1 MAGTRNPDA
10 VQIFGD
16 AAVYI
21 GTDSSAPRPATINDP
36 LGSRWANAGVLN
48 GDSGITNERGW
59 DETEHFG
66 WGIGL
71 YRVGRKNYTES
82 RVFTC
87 LEKNK
92 TTTRLAHPGS
102 SASQIVVPRPLSVP
116 VCFEYT
122 DDSGNLERWFTARPA
137 DCWIPNLDRN
147 ESDPTGME
155 VTARIFA
162 TGDGL
167 LYVRQYTPVN
177 ELQVLTFS
185 AVPATGS
192 FTLEFGGVETDP
204 ITAPIT
210 AANVQAALEA
220 IIDADGTVAATGDP
234 AAGIEVTF
242 GGSYAGA
249 HNELLVVGGNTL
261 EDATPEP
268 VTVTVDEGEPSP

>member
-16 AAVYI
+16 AAVYVGI
-21 GTDSSAPRPATINDP
+21 DATAPRPASITDP
-36 LGSRWANAGVLN
+36 LGARWANAGVLN

-71 YRVGRKNYTES
+71 YRVGRKNYTEN

-102 SASQIVVPRPLSVP
+102 SPTQIVVPRPLSVP

-122 DDSGNLERWFTARPA
+122 DDRGNLERWFTARPA

-177 ELQVLTFS
+177 EAQTVTFS
-185 AVPATGS
+185 AAPTAGA
-192 FTLEFGGVETDP
+192 FTLVLGGEETASIDGSG
-204 ITAPIT
+204 ITSAAVQT
-210 AANVQAALEA
+210 ALSAVAQ
-220 IIDADGTVAATGDP
+220 DGGTVTVTGD
-234 AAGIEVTF
+234 ASTGLEVVLA
-242 GGSYAGA
+242 GSYAGA
-249 HNELLVVGGNTL
+249 INELIAVGENTL
-261 EDATPEP
+261 TDTDTEP
-268 VTVTVDEGEPSP
+268 VVVTVDQSEAP

>member
-10 VQIFGD
+10 VQIFED
-16 AAVYI
+16 AAVYV
-21 GTDSSAPRPATINDP
+21 GVDSAAPRPATINDP
-36 LGSRWANAGVLN
+36 LGARWANAGVLN
-48 GDSGITNERGW
+48 GDAGITNERGW

-71 YRVGRKNYTES
+71 YRVGRKNYTEN

-116 VCFEYT
+116 LCFEYT
-122 DDSGNLERWFTARPA
+122 DDRGNLERWFTARPA

-147 ESDPTGME
+147 ESDPTGRE

-167 LYVRQYTPVN
+167 LYVRQYTPIN
-177 ELQVLTFS
+177 EVQELTFS
-185 AVPATGS
+185 AAPATGDL
-192 FTLEFGGVETDP
+192 TLELAGVETAP

-220 IIDADGTVAATGDP
+220 IAQDGGTIAATGNP
-234 AAGIEVTF
+234 TAGIVVTL
-242 GGSYAGA
+242 GGTYAGET
-249 HNELLVVGGNTL
+249 NELIVVATNTL
-261 EDATPEP
+261 EDAGAEP
-268 VTVTVDEGEPSP
+268 VTVTVAEGTAP